1 MLMPTP
7 RKQEEVDDLG
17 QKVYEEA
24 VLELNIKLFLTFPTR
39 GALLMP
45 SATKSFDL
53 HFASSE
59 TPFCQL
65 NW

>member
-1 MLMPTP
+1 MPTP

-39 GALLMP
+39 GALLTP

-65 NW
+65 NWW

>member
-1 MLMPTP
+1 MPTP

-17 QKVYEEA
+17 QKVYAEA

-65 NW
+65 NWW